1 MKPHPSMEHFCRVLM
16 GEWIKID
23 YEMDLLESGVS
34 KEKLKFK
41 ANSTET
47 NRQDK
52 ILNVAMNVNN
62 FHTIVDYL
70 NAMAVASKK

>member
-1 MKPHPSMEHFCRVLM
+1 MEHFCRILM
-16 GEWIKID
+16 GKWIKID

-47 NRQDK
+47 DRQDR

-62 FHTIVDYL
+62 F
-70 NAMAVASKK
+70 N

>member
-23 YEMDLLESGVS
+23 YEMDLLESDVS

-47 NRQDK
+47 NRQDS
-52 ILNVAMNVNN
+52 ILNVAMTVNN
-62 FHTIVDYL
+62 FHTIVAYL

>member
-1 MKPHPSMEHFCRVLM
+1 M
-16 GEWIKID
+16 GKWIKID

-47 NRQDK
+47 DRQDR
-52 ILNVAMNVNN
+52 ILNVAMNVNLYSN
-62 FHTIVDYL
+62 YAYSVPGKFSNIRV
-70 NAMAVASKK
+70 